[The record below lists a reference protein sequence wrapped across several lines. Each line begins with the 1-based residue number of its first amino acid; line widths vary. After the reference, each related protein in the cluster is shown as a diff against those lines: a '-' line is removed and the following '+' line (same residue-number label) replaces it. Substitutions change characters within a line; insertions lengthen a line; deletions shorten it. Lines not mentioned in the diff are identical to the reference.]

1 MKNTARAAAR
11 LGVRVVN
18 GFTGSSIW
26 PDWYFFPPTSPQQ
39 VKQGFDDFAN
49 RWGPIL
55 DVFSEVGVKF
65 ALEVHPAEIAYDI
78 YSTETA
84 LEAVG
89 HHEAFCFNFDPS
101 HLLWQGVDP
110 VKFIDVFGDRIVHAH
125 MKDVTVNHDGM
136 AGVLGSHL
144 PFGDHRRGWDFRS
157 VGRGDVDF
165 DGIIRALNR
174 VGYDGPL
181 SVEWEDRTCIAST
194 SAGVLRL
201 RPIHLLPDHRGGLRR
216 RLLQG
221 MNRMTTYQRPLRMGM
236 VGGGR
241 DAFIG
246 AVHRKAAALDGEI
259 VLVAVAVLHAGE
271 VGRERRDL
279 GLDPDRCYPD
289 WETMLEAERNR
300 PEADRIDFVSV
311 VTPNHMHY
319 PVARAFV
326 EAGFHVV
333 CDKPM
338 TLTTEEADSLADL
351 VADRGVVFCVTYN
364 YSGYPMVKQARHLVR
379 TGAIGDIRKV
389 VVEYN
394 QGWLA
399 TDLEST
405 GQKQADWRTD
415 PDRSGPEGRSAT
427 WFPRRAAGVR
437 RHRAGDRITALGS
450 DELRGRSSLS
460 TTMRTCCST
469 CRPAGCWSHPR
480 SASEP
485 STTFASGS
493 GAPVAV

>member
-1 MKNTARAAAR
+1 
-11 LGVRVVN
+11 
-18 GFTGSSIW
+18 
-26 PDWYFFPPTSPQQ
+26 
-39 VKQGFDDFAN
+39 
-49 RWGPIL
+49 
-55 DVFSEVGVKF
+55 
-65 ALEVHPAEIAYDI
+65 
-78 YSTETA
+78 
-84 LEAVG
+84 
-89 HHEAFCFNFDPS
+89 
-101 HLLWQGVDP
+101 
-110 VKFIDVFGDRIVHAH
+110 
-125 MKDVTVNHDGM
+125 
-136 AGVLGSHL
+136 
-144 PFGDHRRGWDFRS
+144 
-157 VGRGDVDF
+157 
-165 DGIIRALNR
+165 
-174 VGYDGPL
+174 
-181 SVEWEDRTCIAST
+181 
-194 SAGVLRL
+194 
-201 RPIHLLPDHRGGLRR
+201 
-216 RLLQG
+216 
-221 MNRMTTYQRPLRMGM
+221 MTTYQRPLRMGM

-259 VLVAVAVLHAGE
+259 VLVAGALSSTPEKSVESG
-271 VGRERRDL
+271 RDL

-415 PDRSGPEGRSAT
+415 PDRSGAGGAIGDIGSHAEQLVSDVTGLEIESLLSDLTSFVDGRRLDDDANVLLRFRGGARGVLVASQVCVGALNDLRIRVWGTRGGLNWHQEDPDRLLVTSLEGPEVVYQRGGAGLCDDAMQACRLPAGHPEAFIEAFANVYLAAVGAIRDGAGCDYPDVHQGRRGMQFISA
-427 WFPRRAAGVR
+427 VV
-437 RHRAGDRITALGS
+437 
-450 DELRGRSSLS
+450 RSSE
-460 TTMRTCCST
+460 
-469 CRPAGCWSHPR
+469 AGGQWVSM
-480 SASEP
+480 
-485 STTFASGS
+485 
-493 GAPVAV
+493 